1 MVSGQHDVSCPMHSL
16 LRQQL
21 LLNQTEYFQYHCVLY
36 VRSGQCPD
44 LIVPTLFKAHVEKR
58 HYKSQEADSLLLLEP
73 QHVMCPFSNAP
84 SSLSLYFYFGKHL
97 ICHKQ
102 EKRYNQKQQNG
113 T

>member
-58 HYKSQEADSLLLLEP
+58 HYRSQEADSLLLLEP
-73 QHVMCPFSNAP
+73 QHVMCPFSNAA
-84 SSLSLYFYFGKHL
+84 SSLSLYFYFVADEMFS
-97 ICHKQ
+97 KQ